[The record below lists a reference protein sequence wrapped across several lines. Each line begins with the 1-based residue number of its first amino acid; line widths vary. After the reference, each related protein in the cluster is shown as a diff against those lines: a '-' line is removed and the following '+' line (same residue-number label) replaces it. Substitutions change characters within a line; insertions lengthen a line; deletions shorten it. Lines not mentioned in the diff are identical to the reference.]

1 MKKYLLKVQNNKQ
14 LQNQDLLFKN
24 ASLSLVSIA
33 TICSEAIKKNILAFR
48 DIDESRLNEFI
59 YTEFLCFYIHLMV
72 NTAELIG
79 LTEFQKIKLRT
90 YLEQTIAS
98 YATGYFSEE
107 GSEDLK
113 ENFTDRF
120 ISTLHEKEEEYKKF
134 SDLQDSAIIPEV
146 HFLSLF
152 SKLAQNITSLLD
164 KKEEKENILLFA
176 YEVSTKEWARMN
188 PTELLLNIKQNS

>member
-1 MKKYLLKVQNNKQ
+1 MNKYLLKVQNNKQ
-14 LQNQDLLFKN
+14 FLNQDLLYKN
-24 ASLSLVSIA
+24 ASLSLVSVS
-33 TICSEAIKKNILAFR
+33 TICSEAIKKNILAFKN
-48 DIDESRLNEFI
+48 IEESGLNQFI

-98 YATGYFSEE
+98 YASGYFTE
-107 GSEDLK
+107 GETNDRK
-113 ENFTDRF
+113 EHFTERF
-120 ISTLHEKEEEYKKF
+120 ISTLHEKEEEYKKY
-134 SDLQDSAIIPEV
+134 SDIQNASIMPEV

-152 SKLAQNITSLLD
+152 SKLAQNISSLLD

-188 PTELLLNIKQNS
+188 PTEILLNIKQNS